1 MTTKKTIGIYRK
13 ISCKLLKV
21 DKLSLRKSFGAKGTV
36 REQKEVTVSH
46 LENIKQKG
54 TKGSLRELFG
64 NN

>member
-21 DKLSLRKSFGAKGTV
+21 HKLNRRKSFEAKGTV
-36 REQKEVTVSH
+36 REKEVTVIH

-54 TKGSLRELFG
+54 TNGSLRELFG
-64 NN
+64 SN